1 MGGIGSGR
9 YYRSSGRVTTEE
21 TKRIDIRYL
30 KQQNMLR
37 PNTRGSLSWSCGG
50 EPTGN
55 INYTMYENTMLLNFK
70 WRHYDDEDWQSVEH
84 TIWFDRT
91 RCNYGGERKWFS
103 CPGCDARVAIL
114 YGADIKFFCRHCY
127 QLPYASQGEDYLARL
142 MRKSDKVSARLEAD
156 EYMEFDGYYKPKG
169 MHWKTFY
176 QLIMT
181 ENDLED
187 RTQNSLFA
195 RFGCDL

>member
-1 MGGIGSGR
+1 MGGSGSGTW
-9 YYRSSGRVTTEE
+9 YRWNKRTTTEE
-21 TKRIDIRYL
+21 VRRIDIRYL
-30 KQQNMLR
+30 KKQNMLR

-55 INYTMYENTMLLNFK
+55 INYTMYENTMILNFK
-70 WRHYDDEDWQSVEH
+70 WRHYGDEEWQSVEQ

-103 CPGCDARVAIL
+103 CPGCEARVAIL
-114 YGADIKFFCRHCY
+114 YGADIKFYCRHCY

-142 MRKSDKVSARLEAD
+142 MRKSNKVSARLEAD

-176 QLIMT
+176 HLVMT

-195 RFGCDL
+195 RFGCYL

>member
-9 YYRSSGRVTTEE
+9 YYRGSGRITTEE
-21 TKRIDIRYL
+21 SKRIDIRYL

-37 PNTRGSLSWSCGG
+37 PNIKGSLTWPCGG
-50 EPTGN
+50 EPTGY
-55 INYTMYENTMLLNFK
+55 INYIMYENTMILNFK
-70 WRHYDDEDWQSVEH
+70 WRHYGDDDWQSVEQ

-91 RCNYGGERKWFS
+91 RCNYGGERKWFL
-103 CPGCDARVAIL
+103 CPGCGARVAVL
-114 YGADIKFFCRHCY
+114 YGAENHFLCRHCY

-142 MRKSDKVSARLEAD
+142 TRKSDHISVRLEAD
-156 EYMEFDGYYKPKG
+156 EYIEFGGYYKPKG

-176 QLIMT
+176 HLIMT

-187 RTQNSLFA
+187 RTENALFA
-195 RFGCDL
+195 KFSWIM

>member
-9 YYRSSGRVTTEE
+9 YYRSSGRATTEE

-37 PNTRGSLSWSCGG
+37 PDTRGSLSWSCGG

-55 INYTMYENTMLLNFK
+55 INYTMYENTMVLNFK
-70 WRHYDDEDWQSVEH
+70 WRHYGDEDWQSVEQ

-103 CPGCDARVAIL
+103 CPGCDARVAVL

-169 MHWKTFY
+169 MHWKTYY
-176 QLIMT
+176 QLVMT
-181 ENDLED
+181 ENDLEN
-187 RTQNSLFA
+187 RTQNSLLA
-195 RFGCDL
+195 RFGCYL

>member
-9 YYRSSGRVTTEE
+9 YYRSNDRVTTEE

-30 KQQNMLR
+30 KKQNMLR

-55 INYTMYENTMLLNFK
+55 INYTMYENTMVLDFK
-70 WRHYDDEDWQSVEH
+70 WRHYDDEDWQSVEQ

-91 RCNYGGERKWFS
+91 RCNYGGERKWYS

-142 MRKSDKVSARLEAD
+142 MRKSNKVSARLEAD
-156 EYMEFDGYYKPKG
+156 EYLEFDGYYKPKG
-169 MHWKTFY
+169 MHWRTFY
-176 QLIMT
+176 KLMMS
-181 ENDLED
+181 ENDLEN

-195 RFGCDL
+195 RFGCYL

>member
-1 MGGIGSGR
+1 MGGSGSGTW
-9 YYRSSGRVTTEE
+9 YRWNKRTTTEE
-21 TKRIDIRYL
+21 VRRIDIRYL
-30 KQQNMLR
+30 KKQNMLR

-55 INYTMYENTMLLNFK
+55 INNTMYENTMVLNFK
-70 WRHYDDEDWQSVEH
+70 WRHYDDEDWQSVEQ

-114 YGADIKFFCRHCY
+114 YGADIKFYCRHCY

-142 MRKSDKVSARLEAD
+142 MWKSDKVSARLEAD

-176 QLIMT
+176 KLIMT

-195 RFGCDL
+195 RFGCYL

>member
-1 MGGIGSGR
+1 MGGIGSGTW
-9 YYRSSGRVTTEE
+9 YRWNKRTTTEE
-21 TKRIDIRYL
+21 VRRIDIRYL

-55 INYTMYENTMLLNFK
+55 INYTMYENTMVLNFK
-70 WRHYDDEDWQSVEH
+70 WRHYGDEDWQSVEQ

-142 MRKSDKVSARLEAD
+142 MRKSNKVSARLEAD

-176 QLIMT
+176 KLIMT

-195 RFGCDL
+195 RFGCYL